1 MVGECTATRLRTIG
15 GLLMSDRAPL
25 TDVAASPFRLE
36 RHARIG
42 STNDRARS
50 RLRQPDGAG
59 VIVVA
64 DEQLTGR
71 GRRGRSWAS
80 PPGRNLYLSLGL
92 RPDLAARDAWQ
103 LSFGAALAVREACAP
118 IAALW
123 VKWPNDLVAADGAKV
138 AGLLLET
145 SVDGERVADAVVG
158 IGINVNWRRAEMP
171 AELRPRAT
179 SLAEQAGAPVDRE
192 ALLARLATA
201 LHAEIGHVEAGDS
214 PLRRYRAASWLT
226 GRSAEVETGGER
238 VAGTV
243 RGFAPDGALL
253 VEADGVIRTIGH
265 GEVVRVLPAPAGA
278 PHA

>member
-1 MVGECTATRLRTIG
+1 
-15 GLLMSDRAPL
+15 
-25 TDVAASPFRLE
+25 
-36 RHARIG
+36 
-42 STNDRARS
+42 
-50 RLRQPDGAG
+50 
-59 VIVVA
+59 
-64 DEQLTGR
+64 
-71 GRRGRSWAS
+71 
-80 PPGRNLYLSLGL
+80 
-92 RPDLAARDAWQ
+92 
-103 LSFGAALAVREACAP
+103 
-118 IAALW
+118 
-123 VKWPNDLVAADGAKV
+123 
-138 AGLLLET
+138 
-145 SVDGERVADAVVG
+145 
-158 IGINVNWRRAEMP
+158 MP

-179 SLAEQAGAPVDRE
+179 SLSELAGAPVDRE

-265 GEVVRVLPAPAGA
+265 GDVVRVLPAPAGA